1 MNKLIIIGSAFLLSA
16 FFYSTSYGKA
26 SPIKI
31 LPLGDSITCASKYK
45 VSYRYPLWKMLVD
58 AGKKVEFV
66 GSQIQKGN
74 GGREWATYKNLPF
87 PAKNEGHSGWRA
99 DQILNG
105 LRNGEKG
112 LSKWLKSSNPDIV
125 LLHLGTN
132 DTHQKQ
138 TPESTRD
145 DIHEIIKMLRNKNP
159 RIKIILAQIIPVST
173 IPTVPRLNKL
183 LSQLVKSVNKSD
195 SPVISVDMYTGFNI
209 DTDMQKDKMHP
220 NAKGEIKMAKRWFKA
235 LMTKQML
242 VDNNSLLSR

>member
-1 MNKLIIIGSAFLLSA
+1 MIVFNKLMLVSGILLLS
-16 FFYSTSYGKA
+16 FFNGTNA

-58 AGKKVEFV
+58 AGEKVEFV
-66 GSQIQKGN
+66 GSQTLKGN
-74 GGREWATYKNLPF
+74 GSREWDTYKNLPF

-112 LSKWLKSSNPDIV
+112 LSKWLESSNPDIV

-145 DIHEIIKMLRNKNP
+145 DIHEIIKMLRDKNP
-159 RIKIILAQIIPVST
+159 RIKIVLAQIIPVST
-173 IPTVPRLNKL
+173 IPTVPYLNKL
-183 LSQLVKSVNKSD
+183 LAQLADTVSEPN
-195 SPVISVDMYTGFNI
+195 SPVISVDMHTGFNI
-209 DTDMQKDKMHP
+209 NTDMQKDKIHP
-220 NAKGEIKMAKRWFKA
+220 NAKGEIKMAQHWFKA
-235 LMTKQML
+235 LMTTQML
-242 VDNNSLLSR
+242 GGTQ